1 MIIKGTEDK
10 AYFYSFLS
18 DLIIIAG
25 YIMIFP
31 RWNIAHSSIH
41 NVCVWCAVCSLQPLP
56 SLTHS
61 LITHSLTHYLF
72 HYVAVWTETA
82 DLVPAPVRGIL
93 LNNPQQMTNN
103 SNNRVMKRQSFLWE
117 ISVLT

>member
-1 MIIKGTEDK
+1 MIIKGTEDED
-10 AYFYSFLS
+10 YFYSFLS

-25 YIMIFP
+25 YRMIFP

-41 NVCVWCAVCSLQPLP
+41 NVCVVCSLQFA
-56 SLTHS
+56 TIA
-61 LITHSLTHYLF
+61 ITHSLTHYLF